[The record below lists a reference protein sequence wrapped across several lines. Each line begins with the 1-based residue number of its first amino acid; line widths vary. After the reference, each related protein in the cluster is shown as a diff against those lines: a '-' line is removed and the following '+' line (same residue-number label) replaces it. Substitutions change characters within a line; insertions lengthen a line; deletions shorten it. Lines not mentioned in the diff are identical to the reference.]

1 MSEELERI
9 KSQRTQS
16 KGVERSDILQPPRQ
30 DASLKPAPIVNDS
43 KSKQVTKERGQM
55 GRAKIRTTGGS
66 KSSSSSFGG
75 FKKGFLIS
83 SSDSSEPRA
92 KRERPIPKKKTPVAA
107 SSAKERDSKKDKS
120 DIPFIG
126 PKDKARSSLEFPEV
140 QQATKEAFPLLQSKG
155 GWYIIILYTTKN
167 IFQTVIFLI

>member
-16 KGVERSDILQPPRQ
+16 KGVERSDIIVQPPRQ
-30 DASLKPAPIVNDS
+30 DASLKPAAIVNDS

-55 GRAKIRTTGGS
+55 GRAKIKTTGGS
-66 KSSSSSFGG
+66 KSSSSSSFGG

-83 SSDSSEPRA
+83 SLDSSEPRA
-92 KRERPIPKKKTPVAA
+92 KREPPTPKKKTPVAA
-107 SSAKERDSKKDKS
+107 SSAKEVDSKDES
-120 DIPFIG
+120 DIPFIR

-140 QQATKEAFPLLQSKG
+140 QQAMKEAFPLLQSKG
-155 GWYIIILYTTKN
+155 GWYIIIL
-167 IFQTVIFLI
+167 L